1 VVCPQLKQSLI
12 FRVTVI
18 LVTLFCGILFA
29 DGSMMITSYAL
40 NNTCGSTCS
49 VSVSPDSGIA
59 NTQFD
64 INTQVTVPAFTPSLL
79 FLVAV
84 ITPSGATYACSPAGA
99 CFSIRVHPGPT
110 VQIGSCTIP
119 FGVAGTL
126 TGSAFDCSGSNS
138 VWVEQTVLGGN
149 PLATLESDCTSL
161 SGGFLNGPDG
171 VGSTLETGIY
181 TVISCWLSP
190 NGINGL
196 YSETT
201 FSVTNI
207 GVTPEF
213 PMGTVVAL
221 TIPFAGLFVYT
232 LLIEKSRGRSRS

>member
-1 VVCPQLKQSLI
+1 MLL
-12 FRVTVI
+12 
-18 LVTLFCGILFA
+18 CGMLFA
-29 DGSMMITSYAL
+29 DGSMTLTSYAL

-59 NTQFD
+59 NTKFD
-64 INTQVTVPAFTPSLL
+64 IATEVTVPAFTPSLL

-84 ITPSGATYACSPAGA
+84 ITPSGTTYVCSPAGT
-99 CFSIRVHPGPT
+99 CFNIRVHSGPH

-126 TGSAFDCSGSNS
+126 MGSAFDCSGSNS
-138 VWVEQTVLGGN
+138 VWVEQTVLGSN

-171 VGSTLETGIY
+171 VGTASETGIY

-201 FSVTNI
+201 FSVTII

-213 PMGTVVAL
+213 PLGSIVAFIVPL
-221 TIPFAGLFVYT
+221 AGLVVY
-232 LLIEKSRGRSRS
+232 LLFIERAREKSRS